1 MSRRNEPETPWQ
13 DPHAAREADR
23 YENPIPSRELILEV
37 LAKSAKPL
45 TADQLAHHF
54 NLHDEDRREAVA
66 RRLGAMVRDGQ
77 VESNRR
83 GAFQPVQEEE
93 LIRGRVTGHPD
104 GFGFLIP
111 DNGSADLLLTSRE
124 MRRVFHGDIV
134 LARIAGY
141 DHKGRPEG
149 QVVRIVERGLHTI
162 VGRYYT
168 EDGQGY
174 VVPDSKRLTQEIL
187 VQPGDLMPSDGQF
200 VTVKITDYP
209 THRSTATGRVI
220 EILGDYLAPGMEIDV
235 AIRNFDIPHVW
246 PAEVEQEAARI
257 HPQVAEEDKV
267 GRLDLRGL
275 PLVTIDGEDAR
286 DFDDAV
292 YCEKRRGG
300 YRLIV
305 AIADVSHYVRPGSA
319 LDKEALNRG
328 NSVYFPQQVV
338 PMLPEVLSNGLCSL
352 NPHVDRLCMVC
363 DMNISLAGRV
373 TAYTFHE
380 GVMHSH
386 ARLTYTKV
394 ADLLERPDSPE
405 GKKVAADH
413 PEAVAPVQ
421 RLHELFK
428 ILRGAREKRG
438 ALDFESNETR
448 IVFTRDRKIDKI
460 LPVVRNQAHMLIEE
474 CMLAANVCAADFV
487 QKHELPAL
495 YRNHDGPRDEKLS
508 KLRNYLGAIGI
519 PFTAGPKPKPADF
532 QKVLEAI
539 AERPDAHIIQ
549 TMLLRSLSQAVYAPE
564 NIGHFGLAYEAYGHF
579 TSPIRR
585 YPDLLLHRVIRA
597 RLRTEH
603 SFMEKVSDKIRRMR
617 GTVAADAGMPD
628 LAQMLAYGEHCSMT
642 ERRADEATRDVMAWL
657 KCEYMQDRVGEEFDG
672 VISAVTSFG
681 IFVELTDIYVEGLV
695 HISNLKSDYYDFD
708 ATMQK
713 LVGSRSGTQ
722 FALGDPVRVLVA
734 AVNMDERKM
743 DFEYISGGSTLRR
756 GGPRMAS
763 AEMDNAPRGK
773 KGGDGGRGRGRG
785 GDSRGGR
792 DGGGRGGDGGGRGR
806 SGGGAPAR
814 GRAGGKGGDDGLR
827 SPVDNGRGSGSGKR
841 SVRDQL
847 REGDIP
853 GKGDGHGKDGGK
865 GKAGGHDKGSGK
877 SGGKSSGRKKK

>member
-1 MSRRNEPETPWQ
+1 MPTRQDNDTWQ

-23 YENPIPSRELILEV
+23 YDNPIPSRELIHELLE
-37 LAKSAKPL
+37 KSGKPL
-45 TADQLAHHF
+45 TTEQVAAHFQLF
-54 NLHDEDRREAVA
+54 DEERTEALR

-77 VESNRR
+77 AESNRR
-83 GAFQPVQEEE
+83 GAYSPLVETA

-111 DNGSADLLLTSRE
+111 EDGSQDLLLTSRE

-134 LARIAGY
+134 VARISGY

-149 QVVRIVERGLHTI
+149 QVVRVVERGQHTL
-162 VGRYYT
+162 VGRYFM
-168 EDGQGY
+168 EDGQAY
-174 VVPDSKRLTQEIL
+174 VVSDNKRITQEIL
-187 VQPGDLMPSDGQF
+187 ITGGELMPSEGQF
-200 VTVKITDYP
+200 VTVEILTYP
-209 THRSTATGRVI
+209 THRSTATGRVT

-246 PAEVEQEAARI
+246 PADVEKEAARI
-257 HPQVAEEDKV
+257 DPVVLEEDKL
-267 GRLDLRGL
+267 GRVDLRDL

-305 AIADVSHYVRPGSA
+305 AIADVSHYVQKGSA
-319 LDKEALNRG
+319 LDTEALKRG

-363 DMNISLAGRV
+363 DMNISLAGRI
-373 TAYTFHE
+373 TGYKFYE

-405 GKKVAADH
+405 GRKVAEEH
-413 PEAVAPVQ
+413 PVAVQPVQ

-428 ILRGAREKRG
+428 VLRAIREKRG
-438 ALDFESNETR
+438 ALDFDSNETR
-448 IVFTRDRKIDKI
+448 IVFSRDRKIEKI
-460 LPVVRNQAHMLIEE
+460 VPVVRNQAHMLIEE
-474 CMLAANVCAADFV
+474 CMLAANVCAAEFV
-487 QKHELPAL
+487 ASHELPAL

-508 KLRNYLGAIGI
+508 KLRTYLGAIGI

-532 QKVLEAI
+532 QAVLEKI
-539 AERPDAHIIQ
+539 ADRPDGHIIQ

-564 NIGHFGLAYEAYGHF
+564 NIGHFGLAYEAYAHF

-603 SFMEKVSDKIRRMR
+603 SFMEKVGDRIRRMR
-617 GTVAADAGMPD
+617 GNTAADAGMPD
-628 LAQMLAYGEHCSMT
+628 MGQMLAFGEHCSMT

-657 KCEYMQDRVGEEFDG
+657 KCEYMSDRVGEEFDG
-672 VISAVTSFG
+672 VISSVTSFG
-681 IFVELTDIYVEGLV
+681 IFVELSDIYVDGLV
-695 HISNLKSDYYDFD
+695 HISNLKSDYYEFD
-708 ATMQK
+708 ASMQK

-722 FALGDPVRVLVA
+722 FALGDRVRVLVA

-743 DFEYISGGSTLRR
+743 DFQLISGGSTLRR

-773 KGGDGGRGRGRG
+773 KGGAGAGGRGRGRG
-785 GDSRGGR
+785 GD
-792 DGGGRGGDGGGRGR
+792 GGGRGKSGGDG
-806 SGGGAPAR
+806 AR
-814 GRAGGKGGDDGLR
+814 GSR
-827 SPVDNGRGSGSGKR
+827 SGSGDR
-841 SVRDQL
+841 PIREQL
-847 REGDIP
+847 RDGNIP
-853 GKGDGHGKDGGK
+853 AK
-865 GKAGGHDKGSGK
+865 GKSDGADKPAK
-877 SGGKSSGRKKK
+877 GKSSGGGKPSSRRKKK